1 MTSPTLTK
9 PGSRGAE
16 TSAPQV
22 AARDDTARG
31 EQQADGVQLGGE
43 KAPAKKPKKIPP
55 LASKPK
61 PGFNF
66 LRIPAGLRAEGPAGR
81 FLSAAPAAVAATTT
95 AAAGSA
101 PAVAGPV
108 EAGTKKNHREP
119 GALPA
124 TAPASSSPE
133 QAPADSSNS
142 SPQGTVDLA
151 TLGRWIV
158 LWLEAREG
166 RRAPMSLRRGPYSP
180 AVIED
185 LRRASSPA
193 TGGARLLRVHAQ
205 KTRFG
210 QIRFSASAFYDGR
223 VRAIA
228 GFLDDGEGRHGT
240 RSPQR
245 SRGELRAG
253 LWRVEHIHLI

>member
-1 MTSPTLTK
+1 MQLS
-9 PGSRGAE
+9 
-16 TSAPQV
+16 
-22 AARDDTARG
+22 G
-31 EQQADGVQLGGE
+31 ERL
-43 KAPAKKPKKIPP
+43 PAKKPKKIPP

-61 PGFNF
+61 PGYNF
-66 LRIPAGLRAEGPAGR
+66 LRIPAGLQADGPAAR
-81 FLSAAPAAVAATTT
+81 FLRAQAPAAAIESAPP
-95 AAAGSA
+95 AAAQS
-101 PAVAGPV
+101 
-108 EAGTKKNHREP
+108 T
-119 GALPA
+119 
-124 TAPASSSPE
+124 
-133 QAPADSSNS
+133 
-142 SPQGTVDLA
+142 PQNTVDLA
-151 TLGRWIV
+151 TLSRWIV

-185 LRRASSPA
+185 LRRATSPA

>member
-9 PGSRGAE
+9 PG
-16 TSAPQV
+16 TP
-22 AARDDTARG
+22 
-31 EQQADGVQLGGE
+31 L
-43 KAPAKKPKKIPP
+43 AKKPKKIPP

-61 PGFNF
+61 PGYNY
-66 LRIPAGLRAEGPAGR
+66 LRIPAGLQADGPAAR
-81 FLSAAPAAVAATTT
+81 FLTT
-95 AAAGSA
+95 APVTPVARPGAAG
-101 PAVAGPV
+101 PG
-108 EAGTKKNHREP
+108 KHREP

-124 TAPASSSPE
+124 TAATSSSPVS
-133 QAPADSSNS
+133 APPAT
-142 SPQGTVDLA
+142 PQNAVDLA
-151 TLGRWIV
+151 TLSRWIV

-180 AVIED
+180 AVIDD
-185 LRRASSPA
+185 LRRASHPA

-223 VRAIA
+223 VRAIT
-228 GFLDDGEGRHGT
+228 GFLDNGEGRHGT